1 MENEIPFYRYLYN
14 MEKIILTIKDNSKL
28 HFFLELLNQFDFVE
42 VQKKTTKTSHSLD
55 RFAGIWTDAEANKM
69 KEIIEEGCEQ
79 IHVDE
84 W

>member
-1 MENEIPFYRYLYN
+1 

-28 HFFLELLNQFDFVE
+28 HFFLELLKQFDFVE
-42 VQKKTTKTSHSLD
+42 VHKTTPKTRHSLT
-55 RFAGIWTDAEANKM
+55 RFAGIWTDTEANKM
-69 KEIIEEGCEQ
+69 KGIIEEGCEQ